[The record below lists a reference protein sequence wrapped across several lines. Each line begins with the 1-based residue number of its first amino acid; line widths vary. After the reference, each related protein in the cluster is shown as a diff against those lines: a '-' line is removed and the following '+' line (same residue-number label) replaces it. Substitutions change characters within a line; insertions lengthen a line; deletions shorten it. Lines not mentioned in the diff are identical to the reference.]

1 MCIIVERHKNC
12 GRVACPQWPRLGP
25 LPCSKS
31 TEPIRQPLL
40 RKLLNNKIHKRP
52 GLARTVGQ
60 FESAANRGVETLADQ
75 VDRTTGCNTCS
86 PTGQHTTTRISRQG
100 EQWVA
105 NGTPYDS
112 TGSGTSVFEN
122 AVVGKASHNP
132 LIYKERIIGDREIY
146 GTKPPYV
153 WQIGSGSLQTA

>member
-1 MCIIVERHKNC
+1 M
-12 GRVACPQWPRLGP
+12 
-25 LPCSKS
+25 
-31 TEPIRQPLL
+31 
-40 RKLLNNKIHKRP
+40 
-52 GLARTVGQ
+52 GQ

-132 LIYKERIIGDREIY
+132 LIYKEGIIGDREIY